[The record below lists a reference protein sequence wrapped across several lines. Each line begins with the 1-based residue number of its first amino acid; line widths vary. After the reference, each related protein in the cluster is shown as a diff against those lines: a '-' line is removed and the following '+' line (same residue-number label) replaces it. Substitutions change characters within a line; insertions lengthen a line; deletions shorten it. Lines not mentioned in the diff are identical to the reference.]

1 MQSTNTILMV
11 KPSGFRFNEETA
23 LNNHFQMADESQTVT
38 QIQHNAVNEFHS
50 MVSLLQ
56 KNGIEVIVIDHG
68 NGAETPDAVFPNNWF
83 STHQN
88 GDVYLYPMNAINR
101 RLERR
106 LEIFDMIKEKY
117 NLRVSNIIDFTHWEK
132 KNLFLEGTG
141 SMILDRV
148 NCIIYASL
156 SKRTSQKLLSEYA
169 KKMNYDVISFKSYHS
184 SSNQSPLIYH
194 TNVMMCLASS
204 FTVICLESILD
215 QNERQRVID
224 KLKETE
230 KKIIEITFDQM
241 NNFAGNMLEVQNS
254 NGDQFLVMSS
264 KAYHSLNKN
273 QVNQIQQY
281 VQILHSPI
289 DTIEIL
295 GGGSARCMM
304 AEIFLPNQDEFF

>member
-1 MQSTNTILMV
+1 MV

-23 LNNHFQMADESQTVT
+23 LNNHFQLADESQTVI
-38 QIQHNAVNEFHS
+38 QIQHKAVNEFDS

-56 KNGIEVIVIDHG
+56 INGVEVIVIDHD
-68 NGAETPDAVFPNNWF
+68 NGAEIPDAVFPNNWF

-106 LEIFDMIKEKY
+106 LEIFDTIKEKY
-117 NLRVSNIIDFTHWEK
+117 NLRVSNIIDFTHGEK

-273 QVNQIQQY
+273 QINQIQRY

-304 AEIFLPNQDEFF
+304 AEIFLPNQD

>member
-23 LNNHFQMADESQTVT
+23 LNNHFQLADESQTVI
-38 QIQHNAVNEFHS
+38 QIQHKAVNEFDS

-56 KNGIEVIVIDHG
+56 INGVEVIVIDHD
-68 NGAETPDAVFPNNWF
+68 NGAEIPDAVFPNNWF

-106 LEIFDMIKEKY
+106 LEIFDTIKEKY

-169 KKMNYDVISFKSYHS
+169 KKINYDVISFKSYHS

-273 QVNQIQQY
+273 QINQIQRY

-304 AEIFLPNQDEFF
+304 AEIFLPNQD

>member
-23 LNNHFQMADESQTVT
+23 VNNHFQIADESQTVA
-38 QIQHNAVNEFHS
+38 QIQNKAVNEFDS

-56 KNGIEVIVIDHG
+56 KNGVEVIVVDHD
-68 NGAETPDAVFPNNWF
+68 NGSETPDAVFPNNWF

-106 LEIFDMIKEKY
+106 LEIFDTIKEKHH
-117 NLRVSNIIDFTHWEK
+117 LRVSNIIDFTYWEK

-141 SMILDRV
+141 SMILDRL
-148 NCIIYASL
+148 NGFIYASI
-156 SKRTSQKLLSEYA
+156 SKRTSEKLLSEYA

-215 QNERQRVID
+215 QNERQRVTD

-304 AEIFLPNQDEFF
+304 AEIFLPNQD

>member
-1 MQSTNTILMV
+1 MQSANTILMV

-23 LNNHFQMADESQTVT
+23 VNNHFQIADESQTVA
-38 QIQHNAVNEFHS
+38 QIQNKAVNEFDS

-56 KNGIEVIVIDHG
+56 KNGIEVIVIDHD

-106 LEIFDMIKEKY
+106 LEIFDTIKEKHH
-117 NLRVSNIIDFTHWEK
+117 LRVSNIIDFTHWEK

-148 NCIIYASL
+148 NCIIYASI
-156 SKRTSQKLLSEYA
+156 SKRTSEKLLSEYA
-169 KKMNYDVISFKSYHS
+169 KKMNYDVISFESYHS

-204 FTVICLESILD
+204 FAVICLEAILD
-215 QNERQRVID
+215 QNERQRVMD
-224 KLKETE
+224 QLKETE
-230 KKIIEITFDQM
+230 KTIIEITFDQM
-241 NNFAGNMLEVQNS
+241 NNFAGNMLEVQNL
-254 NGDQFLVMSS
+254 NGDQYLVMSS

-273 QVNQIQQY
+273 QINQIQQY

-289 DTIEIL
+289 DTIETL

-304 AEIFLPNQDEFF
+304 AEIFLPNQD

>member
-38 QIQHNAVNEFHS
+38 QIQHNAVNEFQS
-50 MVSLLQ
+50 MVSMLQ
-56 KNGIEVIVIDHG
+56 KNGIEVIVIDHE
-68 NGAETPDAVFPNNWF
+68 NGAENPDAVFPNNWF

-106 LEIFDMIKEKY
+106 LEIFDTIKEKY
-117 NLRVSNIIDFTHWEK
+117 NLRVSNIIDFTHGEK

-273 QVNQIQQY
+273 QINQIQQY

-304 AEIFLPNQDEFF
+304 AEIFLPNQD

>member
-23 LNNHFQMADESQTVT
+23 LNNHFQLADESQTVI
-38 QIQHNAVNEFHS
+38 QIQHKAVNEFDS

-56 KNGIEVIVIDHG
+56 INGVEVIVIDHD
-68 NGAETPDAVFPNNWF
+68 NGAEIPDAVFPNNWF

-106 LEIFDMIKEKY
+106 LEIFDTIKEKY
-117 NLRVSNIIDFTHWEK
+117 NLRVSNIIDFTNWEK

-169 KKMNYDVISFKSYHS
+169 KKINYDVISFKSYHS
-184 SSNQSPLIYH
+184 PSNQSPLIYH

-273 QVNQIQQY
+273 QINQIQRY

-304 AEIFLPNQDEFF
+304 AEIFLPNQD

>member
-23 LNNHFQMADESQTVT
+23 LNNHFQLADESQTVT
-38 QIQHNAVNEFHS
+38 QIQHNAVNEFQS
-50 MVSLLQ
+50 MVSMLQ
-56 KNGIEVIVIDHG
+56 KNGIEVIVIDHE
-68 NGAETPDAVFPNNWF
+68 NGAENPDAVFPNNWF

-106 LEIFDMIKEKY
+106 LEIFDTIKEKY
-117 NLRVSNIIDFTHWEK
+117 NLRVSNIIDFTHGEK

-273 QVNQIQQY
+273 QINQIQQY

-304 AEIFLPNQDEFF
+304 AEIFLPNQD

>member
-1 MQSTNTILMV
+1 MQSTNTILMI

-68 NGAETPDAVFPNNWF
+68 NGAENPDAVFPNNWF

-106 LEIFDMIKEKY
+106 LEIFDTIKEKY
-117 NLRVSNIIDFTHWEK
+117 NLRVSNIIDFTHGEK

-169 KKMNYDVISFKSYHS
+169 KKINYDVISFKSYHS

-254 NGDQFLVMSS
+254 NGDLFLVMSS

-281 VQILHSPI
+281 VHILHSPI

-304 AEIFLPNQDEFF
+304 AEIFLPNQD

>member
-38 QIQHNAVNEFHS
+38 QIQHNAVNEFQS
-50 MVSLLQ
+50 MVSMLQ
-56 KNGIEVIVIDHG
+56 KNGIEVIVIDHE
-68 NGAETPDAVFPNNWF
+68 NGAENPDAVFPNNWF

-106 LEIFDMIKEKY
+106 LEIFDTIKEKY
-117 NLRVSNIIDFTHWEK
+117 NLRVSNIIDFTHGEK

-230 KKIIEITFDQM
+230 KIIIEITFDQM

-273 QVNQIQQY
+273 QINQIQQY

-304 AEIFLPNQDEFF
+304 AEIFLPNQD

>member
-23 LNNHFQMADESQTVT
+23 LNNHFQLADESQTVI
-38 QIQHNAVNEFHS
+38 QIQHKAVNEFDS

-56 KNGIEVIVIDHG
+56 INGVEVIVIDHD
-68 NGAETPDAVFPNNWF
+68 NGAEIPDAVFPNNWF

-106 LEIFDMIKEKY
+106 LEIFDTIKEKY
-117 NLRVSNIIDFTHWEK
+117 NLRVSNIIDFTHGEK

-273 QVNQIQQY
+273 QINQIQQY

-304 AEIFLPNQDEFF
+304 AEIFLPNQD

>member
-23 LNNHFQMADESQTVT
+23 LNNHFQLADESQTVI
-38 QIQHNAVNEFHS
+38 QIQHKAVNEFDS

-56 KNGIEVIVIDHG
+56 INGVEVIVIDHD
-68 NGAETPDAVFPNNWF
+68 NGAEIPDAVFPNNWF

-106 LEIFDMIKEKY
+106 LEIFDTIKEKY

-169 KKMNYDVISFKSYHS
+169 KKINYDVISFKSYHS
-184 SSNQSPLIYH
+184 PSNQSPLIYH

-224 KLKETE
+224 KLKENE

-281 VQILHSPI
+281 LQILHSPI

-304 AEIFLPNQDEFF
+304 AEIFLPNQD

>member
-23 LNNHFQMADESQTVT
+23 LNNHFQLADESQTVI
-38 QIQHNAVNEFHS
+38 QIQHKAVNEFDS

-56 KNGIEVIVIDHG
+56 INGVEVIVIDHD
-68 NGAETPDAVFPNNWF
+68 NGAEIPDAVFPNNWF

-169 KKMNYDVISFKSYHS
+169 KKINYDVISFKSYHS
-184 SSNQSPLIYH
+184 PSNQSPLIYH

-281 VQILHSPI
+281 LQILHSPI

-304 AEIFLPNQDEFF
+304 AEIFLPNQD

>member
-38 QIQHNAVNEFHS
+38 QIQHNAVNEFQS
-50 MVSLLQ
+50 MVSMLQ
-56 KNGIEVIVIDHG
+56 KNGIEVIVIDHE
-68 NGAETPDAVFPNNWF
+68 NGAENPDAVFPNNWF

-106 LEIFDMIKEKY
+106 LEIFDTIKEKY
-117 NLRVSNIIDFTHWEK
+117 NLRVSNIIDFTHGEK

-156 SKRTSQKLLSEYA
+156 SKRTSKKLLSEYA
-169 KKMNYDVISFKSYHS
+169 KRMNYDVISFKSYHS

-230 KKIIEITFDQM
+230 KIIIEITFDQM

-254 NGDQFLVMSS
+254 NGDLFLVMSS

-273 QVNQIQQY
+273 QINQIQQY

-304 AEIFLPNQDEFF
+304 AEIFLPNQD

>member
-23 LNNHFQMADESQTVT
+23 LNNHFQLADESQTVI
-38 QIQHNAVNEFHS
+38 QIQHKAVNEFDS

-56 KNGIEVIVIDHG
+56 INGVEVIVIDHD
-68 NGAETPDAVFPNNWF
+68 NGAEIPDAVFPNNWF

-106 LEIFDMIKEKY
+106 LEIFDTIKEKY

-304 AEIFLPNQDEFF
+304 AEIFLPNQD

>member
-106 LEIFDMIKEKY
+106 LEIFDTIKEKY

-273 QVNQIQQY
+273 QINQIQRY

-304 AEIFLPNQDEFF
+304 AEIFLPNQD

>member
-117 NLRVSNIIDFTHWEK
+117 NLRVSNIIDFTHGEK

-169 KKMNYDVISFKSYHS
+169 KKINYDVISFKSYHS
-184 SSNQSPLIYH
+184 PSNQSPLIYH

-273 QVNQIQQY
+273 QINQIQRY

-304 AEIFLPNQDEFF
+304 AEIFLPNQD

>member
-23 LNNHFQMADESQTVT
+23 LNNHFQLADESQTVI
-38 QIQHNAVNEFHS
+38 QIQHKAVNEFDS

-56 KNGIEVIVIDHG
+56 INGVEVIVIDHD
-68 NGAETPDAVFPNNWF
+68 NGAEIPDAVFPNNWF

-106 LEIFDMIKEKY
+106 LEIFDTIKEKY

-169 KKMNYDVISFKSYHS
+169 KKINYDVISFKSYHS
-184 SSNQSPLIYH
+184 PSNQSPLIYH

-304 AEIFLPNQDEFF
+304 AEIFLPNQD

>member
-23 LNNHFQMADESQTVT
+23 LNNHFQLADESQTVI
-38 QIQHNAVNEFHS
+38 QIQHKAVNEFDS

-56 KNGIEVIVIDHG
+56 INGVEVIVIDHD
-68 NGAETPDAVFPNNWF
+68 NGAEIPDAVFPNNWF

-106 LEIFDMIKEKY
+106 LEIFDTIKEKY

-273 QVNQIQQY
+273 QINQIQRY

-304 AEIFLPNQDEFF
+304 AEIFLPNQD

>member
-23 LNNHFQMADESQTVT
+23 LNNHFQLADESQTVI
-38 QIQHNAVNEFHS
+38 QIQHKAVNEFDS

-56 KNGIEVIVIDHG
+56 INGVEVIVIDHD
-68 NGAETPDAVFPNNWF
+68 NGAEIPDAVFPNNWF

-106 LEIFDMIKEKY
+106 LEIFDTIKEKY

-169 KKMNYDVISFKSYHS
+169 KKINYDVISFKSYHS

-230 KKIIEITFDQM
+230 KIIIEITFDQM

-273 QVNQIQQY
+273 QINQIQQY

-304 AEIFLPNQDEFF
+304 AEIFLPNQD

>member
-23 LNNHFQMADESQTVT
+23 LNNHFQLADESQTVI
-38 QIQHNAVNEFHS
+38 QIQHKAVNEFDS

-56 KNGIEVIVIDHG
+56 INGVEVIVIDHD
-68 NGAETPDAVFPNNWF
+68 NGAEIPDAVFPNNWF

-106 LEIFDMIKEKY
+106 LEIFDTIKEKY

-169 KKMNYDVISFKSYHS
+169 KKINYDVISFKSYHS
-184 SSNQSPLIYH
+184 PSNQSPLIYH

-273 QVNQIQQY
+273 QINQIQRY

-304 AEIFLPNQDEFF
+304 AEIFLPNQD

>member
-38 QIQHNAVNEFHS
+38 QIQHNAVNEFQS
-50 MVSLLQ
+50 MVSMLQ
-56 KNGIEVIVIDHG
+56 KNGIEVIVIDHE

-106 LEIFDMIKEKY
+106 LEIFDTIKEKY
-117 NLRVSNIIDFTHWEK
+117 NLRVSNIIDFTHGEK

-273 QVNQIQQY
+273 QINQIQQY

-304 AEIFLPNQDEFF
+304 AEIFLPNQD

>member
-23 LNNHFQMADESQTVT
+23 VNNHFQIADESQTVA
-38 QIQHNAVNEFHS
+38 QIQNKAVNEFDS
-50 MVSLLQ
+50 MVSLLH
-56 KNGIEVIVIDHG
+56 KNGVEVIVIDHD

-106 LEIFDMIKEKY
+106 LEIFDTIKEKHH
-117 NLRVSNIIDFTHWEK
+117 LRVSNIIDFTHGEK

-141 SMILDRV
+141 SMILDRI
-148 NCIIYASL
+148 NCIIYASI
-156 SKRTSQKLLSEYA
+156 SKRTSEKLLSEYA

-204 FTVICLESILD
+204 FAVICLEAILD

-230 KKIIEITFDQM
+230 KTIIEITFDQI
-241 NNFAGNMLEVQNS
+241 NNFAGNMLEVQNL
-254 NGDQFLVMSS
+254 NGDQ
-264 KAYHSLNKN
+264 Y
-273 QVNQIQQY
+273 
-281 VQILHSPI
+281 
-289 DTIEIL
+289 
-295 GGGSARCMM
+295 
-304 AEIFLPNQDEFF
+304 